1 MSGLQDE
8 VPTAA
13 MFLMGVL
20 VGYLLRVRFW
30 SPGWGRRRRPTR
42 AREQEA

>member
-1 MSGLQDE
+1 MMDE

-30 SPGWGRRRRPTR
+30 RPLGRRRRPTR
-42 AREQEA
+42 ARGQEA

>member
-30 SPGWGRRRRPTR
+30 RPLGRRRSRQRRP
-42 AREQEA
+42 E

>member
-30 SPGWGRRRRPTR
+30 RPVGRRRRR
-42 AREQEA
+42 QVAQKGQG

>member
-30 SPGWGRRRRPTR
+30 RPLGRRRPRERRP
-42 AREQEA
+42 E

>member
-30 SPGWGRRRRPTR
+30 RPLGRRRRPTR
-42 AREQEA
+42 AREEQA